1 VLSLCNAR
9 NLPAGGMALLILMLI
24 LSNGASAQGEV
35 TVQERLLL
43 QTATPAPVQEWP
55 VGTYAPPS
63 DRPVTAVPPFVT
75 LVDGPAEANLFNI
88 LVLGSDTANS
98 ANAGRTDAIL
108 IASIN
113 RSANTVSLLSI
124 PRDLFV
130 YIPGWTMQRM
140 NAAFGFGEHNGYQDG
155 GYGLLRDTIRY
166 NLGIGID
173 AYARVDF
180 NGFVDVINALGG
192 VEVSVDCAIQDWRLK
207 SPDLEVSVEENW
219 ELFTLPVGVH
229 LMDGDLALWYA
240 RSRRTSSDFDRG
252 RRQQDLLRAIWR
264 RLRELGLL
272 SQVPALWG
280 QVNEIVETDITLP
293 DALSLIPVALGM
305 ESSNIATYVF
315 RSGEHTRSWVTPGGS
330 SVLLPNPDAVQRLVE
345 HFVQPPTSNRLLRSA
360 ATVDVVNAN
369 GYPGLDRVAADQLAW
384 AGISAIP
391 AGIDQ
396 SGLRSRSVV
405 YDFVGRTKGSMLS
418 QLLEALRLSDDAVII
433 EPNADR
439 TVDYRVILGG
449 DFRSCAHSV
458 AAPIP
463 TPTPG
468 GESANQ

>member
-1 VLSLCNAR
+1 
-9 NLPAGGMALLILMLI
+9 MALLILMLI

-180 NGFVDVINALGG
+180 NGFVDVINAL
-192 VEVSVDCAIQDWRLK
+192 
-207 SPDLEVSVEENW
+207 
-219 ELFTLPVGVH
+219 
-229 LMDGDLALWYA
+229 
-240 RSRRTSSDFDRG
+240 
-252 RRQQDLLRAIWR
+252 
-264 RLRELGLL
+264 
-272 SQVPALWG
+272 
-280 QVNEIVETDITLP
+280 
-293 DALSLIPVALGM
+293 
-305 ESSNIATYVF
+305 
-315 RSGEHTRSWVTPGGS
+315 
-330 SVLLPNPDAVQRLVE
+330 
-345 HFVQPPTSNRLLRSA
+345 
-360 ATVDVVNAN
+360 
-369 GYPGLDRVAADQLAW
+369 
-384 AGISAIP
+384 
-391 AGIDQ
+391 
-396 SGLRSRSVV
+396 
-405 YDFVGRTKGSMLS
+405 
-418 QLLEALRLSDDAVII
+418 
-433 EPNADR
+433 
-439 TVDYRVILGG
+439 
-449 DFRSCAHSV
+449 
-458 AAPIP
+458 
-463 TPTPG
+463 
-468 GESANQ
+468 